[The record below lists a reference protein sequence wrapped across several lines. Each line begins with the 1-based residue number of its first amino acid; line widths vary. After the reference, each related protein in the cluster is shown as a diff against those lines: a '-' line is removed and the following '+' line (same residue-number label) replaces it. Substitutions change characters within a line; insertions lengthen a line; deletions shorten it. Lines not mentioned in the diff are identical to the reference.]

1 MRVAYCV
8 FRSFTHDALRT
19 THHESTM
26 GQFLYK
32 AVNHTGEHITGHI
45 EAADR
50 KGAIAALTE
59 KGQFVLDLQPKTKPK
74 DLYVPAIASPAG
86 MFLIKRIRS
95 KDVLA
100 FTSQL
105 STALRAGLPLL
116 EAIKIIRDQ
125 QHKPAL
131 KNILDD
137 IADSVRTG
145 HSLSDAMSR
154 HPRVFSQLYLSM
166 IRVGETGGILEK
178 TSAQM
183 SALMNRDEKVK
194 TSMKNASAYP
204 AFVLSLGIVSVV
216 VVVTWVLPN
225 ILKTLG
231 GEVAIL
237 PWPTKL
243 LLAVSNFFMFLFT
256 TVRGW
261 LLMILASAG
270 LVYLGRWLRTKG
282 RIQWDGFKLRI
293 PVLGNVLRTIAVG
306 RFARTLGTLTKG
318 GVTILESLSVV
329 RDTLGNEV
337 LGREVDKVSE
347 KVRTGAPLAE
357 PLGQSGLFPPLLVQ
371 ITAVGEQ
378 TGKLDELLLNAAD
391 TFDEEADA
399 AVSRF
404 MAVFPAALI
413 LMLAL
418 VIGFI
423 IVATLLP
430 VVMMSLG
437 ATAL

>member
-1 MRVAYCV
+1 
-8 FRSFTHDALRT
+8 
-19 THHESTM
+19 M
-26 GQFLYK
+26 GQFVYK
-32 AVNHTGEHITGHI
+32 AVNQTGERITGHI

-50 KGAIAALTE
+50 KGAVAALTE
-59 KGQFVLDLQPKTKPK
+59 KGQFVLELQPKTKP
-74 DLYVPAIASPAG
+74 ASKQIESDILPLVLPAG
-86 MFLIKRIRS
+86 YFFTKRIRS
-95 KDVLA
+95 KDILA

-116 EAIKIIRDQ
+116 EAIEIIRDQ

-131 KNILDD
+131 RYILDD
-137 IADSVRTG
+137 IADSVRSG

-154 HPRVFSQLYLSM
+154 HPKIFSSLYLSM

-178 TSAQM
+178 TTAQM
-183 SALMNRDEKVK
+183 ASLLARDEKVK

-204 AFVLSLGIVSVV
+204 MFVLSLGIISVI

-243 LLAVSNFFMFLFT
+243 LLAVSNFFVALFT
-256 TVRGW
+256 TVQGW
-261 LLMILASAG
+261 LFIILIAAG
-270 LVYLGRWLRTKG
+270 LIFLGRWLKAEG
-282 RIQWDGFKLRI
+282 RVRLDSFRLSI

-306 RFARTLGTLTKG
+306 RFARTLGALTKG
-318 GVTILESLSVV
+318 GVTILESLGVV

-337 LGREVDKVSE
+337 LGREIDKVSE
-347 KVRTGAPLAE
+347 KVKTGSSLAE
-357 PLGQSGLFPPLLVQ
+357 PLGQSGLFPPLLIQ

-399 AVSRF
+399 AVNRF

-413 LMLAL
+413 LFLAL

-437 ATAL
+437 TTAL